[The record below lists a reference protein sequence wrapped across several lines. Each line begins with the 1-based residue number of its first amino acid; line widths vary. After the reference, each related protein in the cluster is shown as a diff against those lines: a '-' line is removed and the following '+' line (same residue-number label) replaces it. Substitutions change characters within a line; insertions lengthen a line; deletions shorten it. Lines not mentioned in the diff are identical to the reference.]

1 MNFNYIFRRSF
12 FLLLPLLWQC
22 HHAPVFQNDT
32 VKHHANDPF
41 KNGMVKSEFFE
52 IGTDSTAIVESY
64 DGIRIVFPKNCLV
77 DKSGKPVHC
86 SAKIEIAAALDF
98 TSMALSNLMPVSDG
112 KQLITDGMMFWN
124 ATCDGAQLGV
134 DPDNPVYIEIPT
146 HKKIPGMQIWHGT
159 RDENGNMNWTDPQAT
174 ENFLTAVDIF
184 TLDFL
189 PNGFATAV
197 EQNMP
202 FGNYTE
208 ATKEL
213 TDSLYFSLSGGVFQL
228 TGNDFAETNLNEPY
242 YNIQKEVVNGAY
254 TRASYL
260 TERAT
265 ADTVI
270 QHESTKRPP
279 EIDPAMIRAI
289 QSEKFQNTLIAT
301 REFEERLQTIFK
313 TCNNAVLEVY
323 VKHLDKNLWELDE
336 MAAAE
341 AEKGGELN
349 AAKRLR
355 EYASFKLTKV
365 KNDGIHAKALARYFK
380 KQLKSIRKDLKN
392 KKKQLRLALN
402 KKSEEA
408 RQVAEEYRQLLWQ
421 REKYRMETYGFQW
434 SQTGWINVDIGT
446 QPKDWGMERL
456 EVTVENSRE
465 YERVYV
471 YADMNQ
477 MKSIYRL
484 NSEDGKHF
492 FAGNSLQKS
501 MLLPI
506 EPIGIYV
513 IGYQNGEPAGIGPH
527 YFTPGEDTVRTVNI
541 YPYSKEEIAR
551 FWGKFSEYAAGNS
564 IEQDLVFMDKFDVEN
579 KRQAQLRSQSNVMY
593 RLAFIAFPCRSA
605 GGEMLF
611 MQHCASC
618 HDKNVKNKL
627 TGPALAGVQT
637 KWNDDKALYA
647 YIRNSQQM
655 IASGDPRAVAL
666 WNMWKPTLMNSF
678 EHLSDEDIADI
689 LLFINNQ
696 S

>member
-1 MNFNYIFRRSF
+1 MNYNYPFRC
-12 FLLLPLLWQC
+12 FLLLLLPVLWQC

-32 VKHHANDPF
+32 VKHHPNDPF

-52 IGTDSTAIVESY
+52 IGTDSTAIVESA
-64 DGIRIVFPKNCLV
+64 DGIRIVFPQNCLV

-98 TSMALSNLMPVSDG
+98 TTMALSNLMPVSDG

-124 ATCDGAQLGV
+124 ATCDGTQLGV

-146 HKKIPGMQIWHGT
+146 PDKLPGMQIWRGT
-159 RDENGNMNWTDPQAT
+159 RDENGNMNWTDPQPT
-174 ENFLTAVDIF
+174 EDFLTAVDIF

-189 PNGFATAV
+189 PNGFAAAV

-202 FGNYTE
+202 FGAYTV

-228 TGNDFAETNLNEPY
+228 TGSDFTETNLNEPY
-242 YNIQKEVVNGAY
+242 YNIQREVVNGAY
-254 TRASYL
+254 TKASY
-260 TERAT
+260 RADR
-265 ADTVI
+265 AFGDTVI
-270 QHESTKRPP
+270 QQESPRHSP
-279 EIDPAMIRAI
+279 EIDPAMIKAI

-301 REFEERLQTIFK
+301 REFEQRLQTIFK

-323 VKHLDKNLWELDE
+323 VKNLDKNLWELDE

-355 EYASFKLTKV
+355 EYAAFKLTKV

-380 KQLKSIRKDLKN
+380 KQLKSIRNDLKN
-392 KKKQLRLALN
+392 KKKQLRQALN
-402 KKSEEA
+402 SKSEAA
-408 RQVAEEYRQLLWQ
+408 RQLAQEYRELLWQ
-421 REKYRMETYGFQW
+421 REKHRMQTYGFQW

-446 QPKDWGMERL
+446 EPKDWGMERL

-471 YADMNQ
+471 YAGLDRLG
-477 MKSIYRL
+477 SIYRL
-484 NSEDGKHF
+484 NTEDGQHF
-492 FAGNSLQKS
+492 FAGNSVQKS
-501 MLLPI
+501 MLLPR
-506 EPIGIYV
+506 ESIGLYV
-513 IGYQNGEPAGIGPH
+513 IGYQNGEPAGIGTN
-527 YFTPGEDTVRTVNI
+527 YFIPGEDTVRLVSI
-541 YPYSKEEIAR
+541 YPYSKEAIGR
-551 FWGKFSEYAAGNS
+551 FWGKFSEYAVGNS
-564 IEQDLVFMDKFDVEN
+564 VEQDLAFMEKFDVEN
-579 KRQAQLRSQSNVMY
+579 KRQAQLRSQANVMY

-605 GGEMLF
+605 SGEMLF
-611 MQHCASC
+611 IKHCASC
-618 HDKNVKNKL
+618 HNINMKQKL

-637 KWNDDKALYA
+637 AWGDDKTLYA
-647 YIRNSQQM
+647 WIRNSQRM
-655 IASGDPRAVAL
+655 IESGHPRAVEL
-666 WNMWKPTLMNSF
+666 WNMWKPTLMNNF
-678 EHLSDEDIADI
+678 EQLSDEDIADI